1 MAFTDAE
8 NQRIN
13 AIELLL
19 NKIQTVILN
28 LASQKQLRSIVVLK
42 QNEIN
47 NLTARVTTLELQVAA
62 LQKNSI

>member
-1 MAFTDAE
+1 MAFTAAE
-8 NQRIN
+8 NDRIN

-19 NKIQTVILN
+19 NKIQTTIIN

-47 NLTARVTTLELQVAA
+47 DLTARVATLELQVAT